1 MLARI
6 QERNQVLGYPRAPC
20 CSCHGMG
27 PQGPRGRL
35 LRSRHRHS
43 PAFTERG
50 MDSKCHCWGAD
61 VWLGVLAL
69 ERKLAL
75 SSDYSLPEQGT
86 SLYVEGLP

>member
-1 MLARI
+1 
-6 QERNQVLGYPRAPC
+6 
-20 CSCHGMG
+20 
-27 PQGPRGRL
+27 
-35 LRSRHRHS
+35 
-43 PAFTERG
+43 